1 MSICLWIIKRSGAI
15 TFPCYSCPDS
25 VESQTL
31 DMKLMWPR
39 LLSAGCFPFFLACAD
54 AWETVWVSVCSGRC
68 CGGSLAGEGLSG
80 LASYAGSP
88 SCYSSGCAVVSGCTR
103 VSSVVGSASA
113 AIMPHLE
120 PARVVL
126 DMQWARGKMLFINFE
141 RKNELGFRAWSPLA
155 VHMLS
160 CCRK

>member
-39 LLSAGCFPFFLACAD
+39 AD
-54 AWETVWVSVCSGRC
+54 AWETVWVSVCSGT
-68 CGGSLAGEGLSG
+68 GGSLAEEGLSG

-88 SCYSSGCAVVSGCTR
+88 SCYSSGCAVVSRCTR

-126 DMQWARGKMLFINFE
+126 DMQWARGKMLFVNFE
-141 RKNELGFRAWSPLA
+141 RKNELGFRAWSLLA